1 MVITFLAFTDHVLQ
15 EYLQRCVQ
23 EKRGLLAAK
32 DDIIRLLK
40 QASCFGNHDAT
51 FMLSVILNY
60 GLDIK
65 SNEQQ
70 VVLKV
75 IKYECVV

>member
-1 MVITFLAFTDHVLQ
+1 M
-15 EYLQRCVQ
+15 Q

-65 SNEQQ
+65 SNEEQ
-70 VVLKV
+70 VVLTV
-75 IKYECVV
+75 ISIRSGSACGAFLFRICYNR